1 MDMSLQCFGRNST
14 QGNARVGTQE
24 SARDEKEERK
34 EIKLMGETL
43 TSDSRVALITGI
55 TGQDGSYLA
64 ELLLGKGYRVYGL
77 IRRHAVPYFPNIK
90 HLLGRVTLLD
100 ADLADFSSLLS
111 AVKLCQPREIYHLAA
126 QSYVG
131 VSFTQPTYTGDI
143 TGLGVTRLLE
153 SVRAAWPSAR
163 IYNASSSE
171 LFGGCLVEPLN
182 EEVAPEP
189 LSPYAVAKLY
199 GHRMAQVYRKAYGM
213 FVVSGIL
220 FNHESP
226 RRGPEFVTRK
236 ISLGVAR
243 IALGSDEKIHLGNL
257 EAMRDWGY
265 APEYVEAMWRMLQE
279 EEPEDYVIATGTKHS
294 VREFL
299 EIAFQHVGIPNYR
312 DFIEIDSN
320 FLRPSDVPSL
330 RGDATKAR
338 VKLGWKPTL
347 EFEDLV
353 RCMVDADL
361 KLVSESEL
369 MASHAHAR

>member
-1 MDMSLQCFGRNST
+1 MAEAAKSG
-14 QGNARVGTQE
+14 GP
-24 SARDEKEERK
+24 
-34 EIKLMGETL
+34 
-43 TSDSRVALITGI
+43 VALITGI

-64 ELLLGKGYRVYGL
+64 ELLLEKEYKVYGI
-77 IRRHAVPYFPNIK
+77 IRRHAVPYFPNIQ
-90 HLLGRVTLLD
+90 HLLDRVVLLD

-111 AVKLCQPREIYHLAA
+111 AVKACQPDEIYHLAA

-143 TGLGVTRLLE
+143 TGLGVTRVLE
-153 SVRAAWPSAR
+153 SVRSAWPSAR

-182 EEVAPEP
+182 EEIAPEP

-199 GHRMAQVYRKAYGM
+199 GHRMAQVYRRAYGM

-236 ISLGVAR
+236 ISLGVAK
-243 IALGSDEKIHLGNL
+243 IALGIEHKIRLGNL
-257 EAMRDWGY
+257 DAMRDWGY
-265 APEYVEAMWRMLQE
+265 APEYVDAMWRMLQA

-299 EIAFQHVGIPNYR
+299 EIAFKHVGIQDYS
-312 DFIEIDSN
+312 DFIEIDASL
-320 FLRPSDVPSL
+320 LRPSDVPSL
-330 RGDATKAR
+330 RGDASKAR
-338 VKLGWKPTL
+338 IRLGWEPTM
-347 EFEDLV
+347 EFEGLV

-361 KLVSESEL
+361 KLVSESEPRIRNL
-369 MASHAHAR
+369 TSDEKHRLSLSASRS